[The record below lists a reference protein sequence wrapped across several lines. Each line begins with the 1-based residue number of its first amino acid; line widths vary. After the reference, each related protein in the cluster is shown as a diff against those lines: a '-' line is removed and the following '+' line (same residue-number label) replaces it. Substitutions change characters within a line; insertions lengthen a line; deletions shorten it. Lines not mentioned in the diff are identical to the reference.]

1 MLIGVF
7 TYFYIAEVVNHQLLC
22 KQRLI
27 KEMEKERKRLEVIKR
42 EISAIE
48 APFPEGG
55 SIALAEEIDEL
66 RKSCNQMAKEVEEA
80 GPGYGN

>member
-1 MLIGVF
+1 
-7 TYFYIAEVVNHQLLC
+7 
-22 KQRLI
+22 
-27 KEMEKERKRLEVIKR
+27 MEKERKRLEVIKR

-80 GPGYGN
+80 GPGYGNWIKSLLCNSKWSTLIQFNRYMLQR